1 MKEGGDKFGKETAVE
16 KKGDPREFEWWKQ
29 GEIRVFIFLH
39 ANLAEADGKVEV
51 RVGKSGGR
59 AGGVLG
65 LYTYTWTG
73 RKA

>member
-1 MKEGGDKFGKETAVE
+1 MV
-16 KKGDPREFEWWKQ
+16 EWWKQ

-39 ANLAEADGKVEV
+39 AKLAAADGKVEV